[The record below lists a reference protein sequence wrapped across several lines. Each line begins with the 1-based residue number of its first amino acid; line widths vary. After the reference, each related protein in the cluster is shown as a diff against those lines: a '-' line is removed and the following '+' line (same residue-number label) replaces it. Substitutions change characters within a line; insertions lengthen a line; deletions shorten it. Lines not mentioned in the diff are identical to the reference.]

1 MQTRVKKT
9 PNNEKKKNTPHLY
22 PPSFS
27 FHTKLHTH
35 SHTQTHSNLTR
46 PSLIGHLSSARLHL
60 APVEHSLTFQTADL
74 SSLATAK

>member
-1 MQTRVKKT
+1 MVYSGPIYRYLGKPKQ
-9 PNNEKKKNTPHLY
+9 NTQYLI

-27 FHTKLHTH
+27 FYTH

-46 PSLIGHLSSARLHL
+46 PSLIGHLSGARLHL

-74 SSLATAK
+74 SSPATTK